1 MGSAP
6 HTPPPRPTLE
16 ELLRFKRAERP
27 APEFWAEFDRGL
39 RQKQLAAL
47 VKHPQGWA
55 RMRPEFVRSLRWIAP
70 ATAAAAVALVVVQ
83 MPLSTASRSGSVEV
97 ASIPAAT
104 TPVVAMPAIET
115 RAQPFVAAATPLS
128 AMPAASAASLAGRT
142 EHAAGTSAAVA
153 TEQPSERFLPWSTV
167 SVATV
172 DSGNS
177 ATVDTLASLPAARE
191 TRQPRSSWT
200 SRFNEMAQA
209 ISAEQSTDRVLQ
221 LASYDL
227 STVPETIPA
236 VTRAATAP
244 ATYAASNRS
253 ERAIRDRDFRDMES
267 RMGSSSR
274 SSLAIKF

>member
-47 VKHPQGWA
+47 VKRPQGWA

-83 MPLSTASRSGSVEV
+83 IPLSTASRSGSVEV

-128 AMPAASAASLAGRT
+128 AMPETSVASLAGRA
-142 EHAAGTSAAVA
+142 EHASAAVA

-172 DSGNS
+172 NSGNS
-177 ATVDTLASLPAARE
+177 ATVDTVAVAPAMRE

-200 SRFNEMAQA
+200 SRFSEMAQA

-227 STVPETIPA
+227 SAVPETIPVVA
-236 VTRAATAP
+236 RAATAP